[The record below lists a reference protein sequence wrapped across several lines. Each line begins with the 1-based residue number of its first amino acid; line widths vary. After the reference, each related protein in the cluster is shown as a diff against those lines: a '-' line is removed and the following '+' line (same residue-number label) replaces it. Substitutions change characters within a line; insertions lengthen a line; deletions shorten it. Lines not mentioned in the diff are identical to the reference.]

1 MENNERLI
9 KENNELISDIIERN
23 YYNEFLKEDSKK
35 NIELII
41 NRCNINSKCY
51 GCFNNTEKEMYPHI
65 DFTKNDYDKIYNN
78 FFAFLKY
85 YSKNKWKCPI
95 EINGLDW
102 IENDIYEKILLL
114 FNNLTENDSY
124 NFPSKIIINTDFKNF
139 LNNNV
144 KLIKTVELFKQK
156 NIQLFFNIYANGP
169 YCDDNDFNE
178 EYYNKLTD
186 YLISCKNFKIIS
198 YIRPSN
204 IKNWIKNYNWWI
216 EKIEDLAFTNIELRE
231 EKTENWNYELISE
244 YILFLK
250 HQIEVLINKY
260 GQEDFIKI
268 AFNKNT
274 AIKFHNISVLENKY
288 LINENKNNDCAFF
301 KNLTIDLTTM
311 NIVPCAKVNYE
322 DFSCGQYMI
331 ENDNITGIKAKNI
344 PIVIYNTHLKQA
356 CMPHCEVC
364 KHLEFCAGHCL
375 GESYNKCYD
384 MLVPI
389 KEFCDLSKS
398 KINFLIYTYDE
409 LNFLTEEILEK
420 LQCNKLYIES
430 IFRLRDQL
438 KEAL

>member
-9 KENNELISDIIERN
+9 EENNQLISDIIERN

-35 NIELII
+35 NIELIV

-51 GCFNNTEKEMYPHI
+51 GCFNNTEKEMYPYI

-78 FFAFLKY
+78 FIAFLKMY
-85 YSKNKWKCPI
+85 DKNKWKCPI

-102 IENDIYEKILLL
+102 INSDIYEKLIAL
-114 FNNLTENDSY
+114 FSNLDKNETHNL
-124 NFPSKIIINTDFKNF
+124 PHRVIINTDFKDF
-139 LNNNV
+139 LDNNL
-144 KLIKTVELFKQK
+144 KLTQTTNLFEKE
-156 NIQLFFNIYANGP
+156 NIQLFFNIYANGL
-169 YCDDNDFNE
+169 YCDDNNFNE
-178 EYYNKLTD
+178 EYYDKLINW
-186 YLISCKNFKIIS
+186 LLSSQNFKIIS

-216 EKIEDLAFTNIELRE
+216 KEIGDLAFTNIELRE
-231 EKTENWNYELISE
+231 EKTEGWNHELISE

-250 HQIEVLINKY
+250 YQIEFLINKY
-260 GQEDFIKI
+260 GEEKFIEI
-268 AFNKNT
+268 AFDKNHN
-274 AIKFHNISVLENKY
+274 IKFHNISLLENKY
-288 LINENKNNDCAFF
+288 LINENKNNNCDFF
-301 KNLTIDLTTM
+301 KNFTIDLTTM

-322 DFSCGQYMI
+322 DFSCGQYI
-331 ENDNITGIKAKNI
+331 VEDNNIIGIKAKNI
-344 PIVIYNTHLKQA
+344 PIIIYNTHLKQA

-389 KEFCDLSKS
+389 REFCDLSKS
-398 KINFLIYTYDE
+398 KINFLIYVYNE
-409 LNFLTEEILEK
+409 LNILTEDILNS
-420 LQCNKLYIES
+420 LQCDQLHMKS

-438 KEAL
+438 KEVL